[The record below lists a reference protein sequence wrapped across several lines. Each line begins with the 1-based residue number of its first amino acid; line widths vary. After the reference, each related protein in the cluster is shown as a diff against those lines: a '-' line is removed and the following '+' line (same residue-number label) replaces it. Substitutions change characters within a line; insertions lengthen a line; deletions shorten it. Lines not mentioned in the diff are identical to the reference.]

1 MNEIPQ
7 LEEETLS
14 IITLIHLLD
23 VRALFNRENER
34 MITIDYKTFS
44 RSPEKKGEC
53 IGGGGQS
60 PVSVCYVG
68 TPKLLLIPY
77 IMLTAVV
84 CYSIFDWR

>member
-23 VRALFNRENER
+23 VRALFNRENDDNDR
-34 MITIDYKTFS
+34 LQDFFTLT
-44 RSPEKKGEC
+44 RKKRGVYR
-53 IGGGGQS
+53 GGGQS